1 VSIAPDYRPVGT
13 TDSVLVTLV
22 LASDGSTDV
31 VARVI
36 AALGLGVAIV
46 GIVVNW
52 LLWYRSR
59 PRLKVRLHAETDPD
73 PMRGALAIEVVS
85 VGRLAVVVKELGL
98 RDHIVAGNQKMSLL
112 SMPVEPTSA
121 KLPLTLEPTE
131 FLEAEVGMDAI
142 VNRWDVDKKLALV
155 AWAEAGDGRK
165 FESRPLKIQTPRHRR
180 V

>member
-1 VSIAPDYRPVGT
+1 MNASSSRSSTRSCVPRPPSRTAGSSPLAIRRLTLFSDSFSRSATSRTVSSCGVRTSVSIAPDYRPVGT

-98 RDHIVAGNQKMSLL
+98 RDHIVAGN
-112 SMPVEPTSA
+112 
-121 KLPLTLEPTE
+121 
-131 FLEAEVGMDAI
+131 
-142 VNRWDVDKKLALV
+142 
-155 AWAEAGDGRK
+155 
-165 FESRPLKIQTPRHRR
+165 RR
-180 V
+180 